1 MVACIRRLIYCLITV
16 VVDQIEAVMHEAGEI
31 IDAIKQN
38 VLKQSEIIE
47 LGNLI
52 QRDINAL
59 VNHLSVFKS
68 VGLAIQDISCAELVY
83 QQVTQKNI
91 GIDCTL

>member
-1 MVACIRRLIYCLITV
+1 
-16 VVDQIEAVMHEAGEI
+16 MHEAGEI